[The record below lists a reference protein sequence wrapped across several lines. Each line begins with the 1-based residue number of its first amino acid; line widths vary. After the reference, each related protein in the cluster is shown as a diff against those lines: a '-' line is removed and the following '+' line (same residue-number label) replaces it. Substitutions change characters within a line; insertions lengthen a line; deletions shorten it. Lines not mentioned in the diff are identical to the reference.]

1 MKTTANKSKKK
12 CIIAVL
18 AALLAVCL
26 AFVLLYLLKSDKER
40 DATFYDDSLSFAEAD
55 YDRDILSDP
64 FYLRYD
70 RNVQY
75 SEYGYSEPLTDE
87 NYTIFGSW
95 SEFFYRYFDIVI
107 RGDYNAYPSYF
118 TDSYLKSHDLPER
131 FTMQRLYDIN
141 VTLHSRDSI
150 EYNGKQVQRSRYI
163 VSYRIQYNNGTFRG
177 DFTGNDV
184 RPLLFSLI
192 DDGGTLK
199 IYSITQINYKES
211 E

>member
-1 MKTTANKSKKK
+1 MKTTANKFKKK
-12 CIIAVL
+12 YIIAGF
-18 AALLAVCL
+18 ALLVIVCL
-26 AFVLLYLLKSDKER
+26 VFVLLYLLGGNSER
-40 DATFYDDSLSFAEAD
+40 DSRFYDDSLSFAEAD

-70 RNVQY
+70 RDVQY

-87 NYTIFGSW
+87 NYTTFGSW
-95 SEFFYRYFDIVI
+95 AEFFYRYFDTVI
-107 RGDYNAYPSYF
+107 RGDYNAYPAYF
-118 TDSYLKSHDLPER
+118 TDAYIKSHDLPER

-141 VTLHSRDSI
+141 VTLYSRDSI
-150 EYNGKQVQRSRYI
+150 EYNGKQAPCSRYI

-184 RPLLFSLI
+184 RPLLFSLV
-192 DDGGTLK
+192 DDGGTVK
-199 IYSITQINYKES
+199 IFSITQINYKES